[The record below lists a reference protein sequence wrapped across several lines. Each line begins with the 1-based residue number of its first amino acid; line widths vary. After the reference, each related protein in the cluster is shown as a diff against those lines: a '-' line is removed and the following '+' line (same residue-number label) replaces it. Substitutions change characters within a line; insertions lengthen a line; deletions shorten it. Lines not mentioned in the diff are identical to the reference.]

1 MKLLAIDTANAR
13 CSVAIGNGTEVLAE
27 CVIDGGYQHAE
38 QLTVLVQQVLQAA
51 SVAIT
56 SLSGIVVSAGPG
68 SYTGLRIGASVA
80 KGLAYGASLPLLG
93 VGTLEMMTMGFL
105 AAHEVPKD
113 AVLIPLIDA
122 RRDEVFAAAYDAQ
135 LKELLSPRPVQLKPN
150 SFDQFPTARRYY
162 FGSGAPKYSADFGG
176 TGQLFL
182 AEGYEHARHLL
193 SIGEKKLNAG
203 EIENLAYFRPDYR
216 KAFYTT
222 HKIKSV

>member
-13 CSVAIGNGTEVLAE
+13 CSVAVGQGTEILAE
-27 CVIDGGYQHAE
+27 YAIDGGYQHAE
-38 QLTVLVQQVLQAA
+38 QLTVLIEQALRTA
-51 SVAIT
+51 AISMT
-56 SLSGIVVSAGPG
+56 NLAGIVVSAGPG

-80 KGLAYGASLPLLG
+80 KGLAYGASLPLLA
-93 VGTLEMMTMGFL
+93 VGTLEMMTTGFL
-105 AAHEVPKD
+105 AAHKVPDD

-122 RRDEVFAAAYDAQ
+122 RRDEVFAGAYNVQ
-135 LKELLSPRPVQLKPN
+135 LQELLSPGPVQLKPD
-150 SFDQFPTARRYY
+150 SFDQFSIDKRYF

-176 TGQLFL
+176 AGQLFI
-182 AEGYEHARHLL
+182 AEGYEHAKHLL
-193 SIGEKKLNAG
+193 TIGEKKLNAG